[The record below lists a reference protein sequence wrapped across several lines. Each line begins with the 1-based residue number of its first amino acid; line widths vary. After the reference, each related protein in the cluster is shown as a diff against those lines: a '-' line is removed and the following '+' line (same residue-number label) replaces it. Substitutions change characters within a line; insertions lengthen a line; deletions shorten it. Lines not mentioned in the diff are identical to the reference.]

1 MSVVYEKYKNI
12 ELTLGVSKK
21 VADIAVVVG
30 IKVNLSK
37 HCLGILKC
45 NHTCDKVYEGSESA
59 ALCYAL
65 YETIRDK
72 MVGSPLEVAKSKVS
86 NVNCDNIDD
95 HFLITFNTQGSISAL
110 RKNIGL
116 ILSSLAVH
124 KLFTKYSE
132 NIKMLKGKV
141 DRDEFNHLAN
151 NMNDAIKKVIKI
163 VVIGKIKTDKS
174 KIKEML
180 EKVYNKLQES
190 SNEKGTKPEKHD
202 EFVCDYP
209 KVDVDG
215 IAAIVVADYILSK
228 SGGMGVSVN
237 KEVTVYNKTWDT
249 KKKSL
254 ASGDKIK
261 DYVNQKYV
269 KLSDEFAFVLGYIA
283 ITRHLA
289 SCCIIGSLIKSNPK
303 PATMVGLIQNALK

>member
-21 VADIAVVVG
+21 VADIAVAFG
-30 IKVNLSK
+30 IKFNVSK
-37 HCLGILKC
+37 HCLGILTC
-45 NHTCDKVYEGSESA
+45 NHVCDKVYEDAEAA

-72 MVGSPLEVAKSKVS
+72 MIGSPLEVARSKVS
-86 NVNCDNIDD
+86 SVSCDTIDD

-110 RKNIGL
+110 RKNIGI
-116 ILSSLAVH
+116 ILSSLTVH

-132 NIKMLKGKV
+132 NIKMLKGKA
-141 DRDEFNHLAN
+141 DREEFNYLAN
-151 NMNDAIKKVIKI
+151 TMNDTIKKICKI
-163 VVIGKIKTDKS
+163 VVVGKIKTDKS

-180 EKVYNKLQES
+180 EKVYNKLQHS
-190 SNEKGTKPEKHD
+190 SNEKGSKPEKHE
-202 EFVCDYP
+202 EFVCEYP
-209 KVDVDG
+209 IVDVDG
-215 IAAIVVADYILSK
+215 IAAVVVADYILSK
-228 SGGMGVSVN
+228 SGGMGVSMN
-237 KEVTVYNKTWDT
+237 KHITVYNKSWET

-269 KLSDEFAFVLGYIA
+269 KLGEDFAGLLGYIA
-283 ITRHLA
+283 ITRQLA
-289 SCCIIGSLIKSNPK
+289 SCCTVANLIKTSPK
-303 PATMVGLIQNALK
+303 PASMAGLIQNAFK